1 MNISENQIR
10 SLNESFDIVNLDR
23 IKFAELF
30 FIYLKENHPKY
41 ENIFSRIQ
49 LEDVKH
55 FMNSARNISLSSV
68 QYSQLEKAI
77 QNFGV
82 ECLKICN
89 QVEEIPI
96 LEKAWL
102 FALEEWLGPWY
113 SHEVEK
119 SWQEVFKMIHTFSE
133 STLQI
138 SF

>member
-10 SLNESFDIVNLDR
+10 SLNESLDIVNLDR

-30 FIYLKENHPKY
+30 FIYLKENHTKY

-77 QNFGV
+77 QNFGA
-82 ECLKICN
+82 ECIKICN
-89 QVEEIPI
+89 QAEEIPI

-119 SWQEVFKMIHTFSE
+119 SWQEVFKMIYTSSE
-133 STLQI
+133 NNLQI

>member
-55 FMNSARNISLSSV
+55 FMNSARNIFLSSV

-133 STLQI
+133 STLQT